1 MVSLLS
7 EIIQLLVTLS
17 ILKITVYC
25 TGNIFNQPSF
35 LMLLWVGPDLLNVNI
50 WICEAGG
57 FYRPDS
63 IPVSQANTLKHSIAV
78 HSASFLFIATTVTS
92 ISQLFF

>member
-35 LMLLWVGPDLLNVNI
+35 LMLLSVGPDLLNVNI

-57 FYRPDS
+57 FYRPDF